1 MDQNEVK
8 KKQRYNEEFKR
19 SVVEH
24 WRNSGKSAVEVAKEF
39 GPNVWNLRDWA
50 RDGCF

>member
-24 WRNSGKSAVEVAKEF
+24 WRNSGKSAPSSTKAKPEVA
-39 GPNVWNLRDWA
+39 GVA
-50 RDGCF
+50 G